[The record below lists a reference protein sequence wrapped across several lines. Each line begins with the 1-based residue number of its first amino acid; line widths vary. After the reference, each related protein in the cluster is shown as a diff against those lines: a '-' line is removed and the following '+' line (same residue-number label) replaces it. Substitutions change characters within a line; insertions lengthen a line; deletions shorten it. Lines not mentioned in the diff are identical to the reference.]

1 MFQPLRFVLPLVVV
15 MACAGNDA
23 ATDTA
28 AATDSAAGT
37 AGATTVATDS
47 AASAAALVDPNSATQ
62 QQLVSAG
69 LDSAAAAAV
78 VAGRPYSDMTAVDRV
93 LAGRSITAEQR
104 RAVYAKVWKPIDLN
118 KASDQEILL
127 IPGIGNRMLREF
139 KEYRPYTSIEQFR
152 REMGKYVDDAE
163 VARLEKY
170 VSIGS

>member
-28 AATDSAAGT
+28 AAADSAAGT